1 MSKTARKPPPP
12 QSAAQRQRELARMLV
27 RMDEMLKSTGEL
39 AVKARARVAVGGLNR
54 YRRFAKRVRDFFALA
69 AVAEEK
75 LYNMPEL
82 ADSPMALAL
91 DRMHARML
99 VLFVE
104 GSWGF
109 FDLYRRVPELPL
121 GANEICGVEL
131 RGLYEI
137 RKFLDDERYDGER
150 GQALRR
156 QAERVTDFMHEVM
169 ERVAPLEDFGD
180 LPSISP
186 KGVRRQ
192 PIKTPPKRRA
202 AEPPPPEPEHE
213 AEPEPAASWS
223 VMSFNDDPPSA
234 GDAPAWAQPAASYGA
249 ESPPPYEAAGGA
261 WPAAGTY
268 GEPEPVEA
276 EYDDSAYLDDVP
288 DDDPPQQQT
297 PYPPQQA
304 PTPPAAPMAAG
315 PRAPSPLV
323 RELTLDMVQAEER
336 RAALAERLAASGRPT
351 APPGASPGAASPGA
365 ASPGASPS
373 GPPPA
378 PAGSRPAAAPFAAP
392 RPAAGPRAAAPFR
405 APAARPPKGS

>member
-1 MSKTARKPPPP
+1 MSKNVRKPPPP

-27 RMDEMLKSTGEL
+27 RMDEILKSTGEL
-39 AVKARARVAVGGLNR
+39 AVKARSRVAVGGLNR

-82 ADSPMALAL
+82 AESPMALAH
-91 DRMHARML
+91 DRMHARMV

-131 RGLYEI
+131 RGLGEI

-156 QAERVTDFMHEVM
+156 QAERVTDLMHEIM

-192 PIKTPPKRRA
+192 PIKSPAKRR
-202 AEPPPPEPEHE
+202 AEPPPAPEAAPEATPETTAE
-213 AEPEPAASWS
+213 ATPEATWS
-223 VMSFNDDPPSA
+223 VMTFNDPP
-234 GDAPAWAQPAASYGA
+234 Q
-249 ESPPPYEAAGGA
+249 PYEAAGGA
-261 WPAAGTY
+261 WPNAASY
-268 GEPEPVEA
+268 GDSEPVEA
-276 EYDDSAYLDDVP
+276 EYDDSAYLDDAP
-288 DDDPPQQQT
+288 DDPEPPPPPPPPPQA
-297 PYPPQQA
+297 A
-304 PTPPAAPMAAG
+304 PRPSTSPPAG
-315 PRAPSPLV
+315 RQPSPLV

-336 RAALAERLAASGRPT
+336 RAAMAERLAGRP
-351 APPGASPGAASPGA
+351 AGSA
-365 ASPGASPS
+365 
-373 GPPPA
+373 PPPA
-378 PAGSRPAAAPFAAP
+378 SAQPAAPFAAP
-392 RPAAGPRAAAPFR
+392 RPAAPRPAAAPFR
-405 APAARPPKGS
+405 APPARPPKGS

>member
-1 MSKTARKPPPP
+1 MSKSARKPPPP

-27 RMDEMLKSTGEL
+27 RMDEMLKSTGDL

-192 PIKTPPKRRA
+192 PIKTPPKRA
-202 AEPPPPEPEHE
+202 PEPPPPAPEP
-213 AEPEPAASWS
+213 EPEPAASWS
-223 VMSFNDDPPSA
+223 VMSFNDPPSP
-234 GDAPAWAQPAASYGA
+234 GDDAAW
-249 ESPPPYEAAGGA
+249 SPP
-261 WPAAGTY
+261 
-268 GEPEPVEA
+268 
-276 EYDDSAYLDDVP
+276 
-288 DDDPPQQQT
+288 
-297 PYPPQQA
+297 
-304 PTPPAAPMAAG
+304 
-315 PRAPSPLV
+315 
-323 RELTLDMVQAEER
+323 
-336 RAALAERLAASGRPT
+336 
-351 APPGASPGAASPGA
+351 
-365 ASPGASPS
+365 
-373 GPPPA
+373 
-378 PAGSRPAAAPFAAP
+378 
-392 RPAAGPRAAAPFR
+392 
-405 APAARPPKGS
+405 

>member
-1 MSKTARKPPPP
+1 MSKSARKPPPP

-27 RMDEMLKSTGEL
+27 RMDEMLKSTGDL

-192 PIKTPPKRRA
+192 PIKTPPKRA
-202 AEPPPPEPEHE
+202 AAPPPPP
-213 AEPEPAASWS
+213 AEPEPEPEPEATWS
-223 VMSFNDDPPSA
+223 VMSFNDPPSA
-234 GDAPAWAQPAASYGA
+234 GDSPAWAQPAASYAA

-261 WPAAGTY
+261 WPAAGAY

-288 DDDPPQQQT
+288 DEEPPQ
-297 PYPPQQA
+297 PSA
-304 PTPPAAPMAAG
+304 PPPASTA

-336 RAALAERLAASGRPT
+336 RAALAERLAATGRPT
-351 APPGASPGAASPGA
+351 APPAV
-365 ASPGASPS
+365 SPS
-373 GPPPA
+373 PPPPA
-378 PAGSRPAAAPFAAP
+378 SPVAAASRPAAAPFAAP
-392 RPAAGPRAAAPFR
+392 RPAAPRAAAPFR

>member
-1 MSKTARKPPPP
+1 MSKSARKPPPP
-12 QSAAQRQRELARMLV
+12 QSAAQRQRELARILV
-27 RMDEMLKSTGEL
+27 RMDEMLKSTGDL

-192 PIKTPPKRRA
+192 PIKTAPKRA
-202 AEPPPPEPEHE
+202 PEPPPPAPEP
-213 AEPEPAASWS
+213 EPEPAASWS
-223 VMSFNDDPPSA
+223 VMSFNDPPTT

-261 WPAAGTY
+261 WPTAGAY

-288 DDDPPQQQT
+288 DDEPPQ
-297 PYPPQQA
+297 A
-304 PTPPAAPMAAG
+304 SAPPAAPVAG
-315 PRAPSPLV
+315 PREPSPLV

-351 APPGASPGAASPGA
+351 APPGVSSGVS
-365 ASPGASPS
+365 SGASPP

-378 PAGSRPAAAPFAAP
+378 PAVSRPAAAPFAAP
-392 RPAAGPRAAAPFR
+392 RPAAGPRPAAPFR

>member
-1 MSKTARKPPPP
+1 MSKSARKPPPP

-27 RMDEMLKSTGEL
+27 RMDEMLKSTGDL

-109 FDLYRRVPELPL
+109 FDLYRRAPELPL

-131 RGLYEI
+131 RGLLEI

-156 QAERVTDFMHEVM
+156 QAERVADFMHEVM
-169 ERVAPLEDFGD
+169 DRVAPLEDFGD

-192 PIKTPPKRRA
+192 PIKAQPKRRA
-202 AEPPPPEPEHE
+202 PEPPPEPQ
-213 AEPEPAASWS
+213 AEEPAAPSWS
-223 VMSFNDDPPSA
+223 VMSFNDPPSTS
-234 GDAPAWAQPAASYGA
+234 DAPGWAQPAAAFGA

-261 WPAAGTY
+261 WPTAGAY

-288 DDDPPQQQT
+288 DDEPPPSQ
-297 PYPPQQA
+297 PSA
-304 PTPPAAPMAAG
+304 PPAASAAS
-315 PRAPSPLV
+315 RAPSPLV

-336 RAALAERLAASGRPT
+336 RAALAERLAASGRSS
-351 APPGASPGAASPGA
+351 APPSPAA
-365 ASPGASPS
+365 
-373 GPPPA
+373 A
-378 PAGSRPAAAPFAAP
+378 PVAAAPFAAP
-392 RPAAGPRAAAPFR
+392 RSAAPHPAAPRPAAPFR

>member
-1 MSKTARKPPPP
+1 MSKSARKPPPP

-27 RMDEMLKSTGEL
+27 RMDEMLKSTGDL

-109 FDLYRRVPELPL
+109 FDLYRRAPELPL
-121 GANEICGVEL
+121 GAHEICGVEL

-169 ERVAPLEDFGD
+169 DRVAPLEDFGD

-192 PIKTPPKRRA
+192 PIKAPPKRA
-202 AEPPPPEPEHE
+202 AAAPPPPS
-213 AEPEPAASWS
+213 EPEPEPEPEATWS
-223 VMSFNDDPPSA
+223 VMSFNDPPSA
-234 GDAPAWAQPAASYGA
+234 GDPPAWAQPAASYGA

-261 WPAAGTY
+261 WPAAGAY

-288 DDDPPQQQT
+288 DEEPLQQSATYAPQPAPAPPSAST
-297 PYPPQQA
+297 A
-304 PTPPAAPMAAG
+304 PRAA

-336 RAALAERLAASGRPT
+336 RAALAERLAATGRPT
-351 APPGASPGAASPGA
+351 APPAASP
-365 ASPGASPS
+365 SPP
-373 GPPPA
+373 PPPA
-378 PAGSRPAAAPFAAP
+378 TPAPAAPRPAAAPFAAP
-392 RPAAGPRAAAPFR
+392 RPAAPRAAAPFR

>member
-1 MSKTARKPPPP
+1 MSKSARKPPPP

-27 RMDEMLKSTGEL
+27 RMDEMLKSTGDL
-39 AVKARARVAVGGLNR
+39 AAKARTRVSVGGLNR

-82 ADSPMALAL
+82 ADSPMALAH

-109 FDLYRRVPELPL
+109 FDLYRRAPELPL

-186 KGVRRQ
+186 KGVLRQ
-192 PIKTPPKRRA
+192 PIKSPPKHA
-202 AEPPPPEPEHE
+202 PEPPPPPQQ
-213 AEPEPAASWS
+213 EPEPEASWS
-223 VMSFNDDPPSA
+223 VMNFNDAPPPSPA
-234 GDAPAWAQPAASYGA
+234 DAPMWAGQAGGFGG

-261 WPAAGTY
+261 WPAAAAY
-268 GEPEPVEA
+268 GEQEPMEA
-276 EYDDSAYLDDVP
+276 EYDDSAYLDDAP
-288 DDDPPQQQT
+288 DDEPP
-297 PYPPQQA
+297 PDLSQA
-304 PTPPAAPMAAG
+304 QPSAG

-351 APPGASPGAASPGA
+351 APPPPQTAQQAAPRS
-365 ASPGASPS
+365 
-373 GPPPA
+373 
-378 PAGSRPAAAPFAAP
+378 AAPFAAP
-392 RPAAGPRAAAPFR
+392 RPVGPRPAAPFR